1 MNITYLKDEKTLLLK
16 ITEELDH
23 HVVEK
28 LRRKADYE
36 IERYIPRKVIFDF
49 NNVSFMD
56 SAGIGLIIGRYKL
69 ANMLGGKVQVANLT
83 LPVRKIFE
91 MSGIQRIIPEMKD
104 CPKIR
109 EKKDRPQIIKEV
121 QYE

>member
-49 NNVSFMD
+49 NNVTFMD
-56 SAGIGLIIGRYKL
+56 SAGIGLILGRYK
-69 ANMLGGKVQVANLT
+69 NISMLGGKLELINVGQAVN
-83 LPVRKIFE
+83 KILV
-91 MSGIQRIIPEMKD
+91 MSGVHKLIDIN
-104 CPKIR
+104 
-109 EKKDRPQIIKEV
+109 KE
-121 QYE
+121 ECA